1 MHNHICY
8 LIYRKIPINTKLTP
22 IVHYYQNLIVET
34 IQNLFTA
41 FETEQDEMI
50 HVFYNNVNKSIAIV
64 KSSLGKKGCRC
75 HSFTVVET

>member
-8 LIYRKIPINTKLTP
+8 LIYRKIPINTKLTT

-50 HVFYNNVNKSIAIV
+50 HVF
-64 KSSLGKKGCRC
+64 L
-75 HSFTVVET
+75 